1 MIKAKEREESRL
13 IAAQEKL
20 EHKRLDQ
27 PTKNVIGIGYG
38 PGKGKS
44 KTAMRKKSNAIKK
57 EEIDQKK
64 FKARMERLEAQK
76 MNNLEDTPDMDDYKY
91 RRDFK

>member
-27 PTKNVIGIGYG
+27 PTKNMIGIGHG

-44 KTAMRKKSNAIKK
+44 KTAMNKKIRAIKK
-57 EEIDQKK
+57 GERDQKK
-64 FKARMERLEAQK
+64 IQARMERLEAQK
-76 MNNLEDTPDMDDYKY
+76 MDNLEDTSDMDDHKY
-91 RRDFK
+91 RRDSK